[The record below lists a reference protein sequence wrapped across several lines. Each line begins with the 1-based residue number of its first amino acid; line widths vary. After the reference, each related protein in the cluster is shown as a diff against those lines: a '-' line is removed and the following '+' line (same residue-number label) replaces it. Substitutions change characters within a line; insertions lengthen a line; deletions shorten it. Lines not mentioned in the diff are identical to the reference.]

1 MRHQVAGRKLGKKT
15 AHRLAMLRN
24 MSASLIKHGRITTT
38 LPKAKELRKVAD
50 KLVTLGKANSLHARR
65 QAFDFLRN
73 RDAVQK
79 LFAEIAPA
87 FAKRMG
93 GYTRI
98 YHMGSRAG
106 DAAKMAII
114 EYLQED
120 ILTAKVEGT
129 IADDTKKKTA
139 KKKVVKKAKTEAK
152 EPKKEAKA
160 EKKTVKKAPAKE
172 KAPEKK
178 AKVTTKK
185 APTKKAAEKKITEK
199 KAQKTTSKVAKK
211 TK

>member
-24 MSASLIKHGRITTT
+24 MSTSLIKHGRIKTT

-50 KLVTLGKANSLHARR
+50 KLITLGKANTLHARR
-65 QAFDFLRN
+65 QAFDFLRS

-87 FAKRMG
+87 FTKRMG

-114 EYLQED
+114 EYLAED
-120 ILTAKVEGT
+120 ILTAKVDGT
-129 IADDTKKKTA
+129 VTEDTA
-139 KKKVVKKAKTEAK
+139 KKKKTDKKKVTKKAKAETKA
-152 EPKKEAKA
+152 PKKEAKT
-160 EKKTVKKAPAKE
+160 EKKTTVKKAPAKE
-172 KAPEKK
+172 MSTEKK
-178 AKVTTKK
+178 AKATTNKP
-185 APTKKAAEKKITEK
+185 AEKKAATKKP
-199 KAQKTTSKVAKK
+199 AAKK